1 MIKDY
6 FRNGFGKLLLLMI
19 TISFILSSIGGVL
32 FFSNKYNI
40 IVVNGNKINY
50 KKFIK
55 LLTKEREFAYSN
67 GEADIDY
74 LTSREF
80 TAKSVEKFV
89 NSELL
94 KSFAD
99 DNNFQL
105 KKEFIVSE
113 IVKNKNF
120 TKNGEFNPN
129 KYIEFLKSAN
139 ISEEDYV
146 KLMSDFYSNMFLLN
160 LFVIDENFDNNVLD
174 MIAERNN
181 THKIA
186 NLYEVS
192 KNSIKIKEVDVN
204 DDELKKYYN
213 ENIKR
218 FTHSEERKVDYIKI
232 DLTKTDRKISDE
244 EIDKYYNSNI
254 DKYKIPETYDI
265 YYLETTKKDDL
276 NKIIKSKNTRELL
289 ANIKKI
295 FNKDEDEIT
304 IKELPIDIL
313 NYVFGK
319 ENVENIKINTFSKI
333 VEKNGIYMVF
343 YIKNKN
349 KERTMD
355 LSEVRNIIIEEL
367 QRDTSDEFVKS
378 NYKKIQDIINNKK
391 DILKI
396 SKSLNLNIDSI
407 GYIKLDSNIGELK
420 NDKHKIFSAKI
431 DDINQSFKGN
441 YLYLYV
447 VSDIKKSY
455 LDKFDDIK
463 SELINEVK
471 KDKEDRLYLE
481 QVLIENKHKYKVK
494 KEIVIKK
501 NDNKYSKLFINEL
514 YKLKNGKTTKVYI
527 DNEKLY
533 FADAVSDKSIDKNDS
548 NFISQDAV
556 KNTFNTQINDSVNYY
571 YLKYLREKYKIYINQ
586 NLLNYL

>member
-1 MIKDY
+1 
-6 FRNGFGKLLLLMI
+6 MI